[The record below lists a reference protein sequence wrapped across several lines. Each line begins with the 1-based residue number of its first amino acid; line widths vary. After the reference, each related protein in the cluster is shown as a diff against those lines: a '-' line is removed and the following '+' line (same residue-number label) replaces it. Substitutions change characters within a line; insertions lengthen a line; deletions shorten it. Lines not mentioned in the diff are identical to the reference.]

1 MNDETKKTPDQ
12 IATETM
18 AKIQADKATV
28 EEKDA
33 TAAKEAEAKA
43 AAEGSPSEKKEEET
57 PSEKTDEQL
66 IDEAGEKAVEQA
78 KVDAELAE
86 KKDDD
91 LSDEDK
97 ARKADLDAEKQI
109 ERKKKNDAKIE
120 KRMTDLNVTI
130 KRLDLEG
137 KQHSEENKKLKA
149 ELDALKSGKPDAK
162 SDVKSKLD
170 KAENDRI
177 KQYLDEDN
185 SKPLA
190 ERREMTD
197 EELSDWLLEDQLAA
211 HRWMI
216 KQDKRRDADR
226 DADLSLEAKKF
237 VASDLQVKQDE
248 SIKRVI
254 QAHPELNVQA
264 RFAELKAQGKTDAE
278 IQTVIN
284 TENPLLRVLFEIA
297 EEDKNVGK
305 YLKAETGPEQS
316 LAEAKRRLKAE
327 KDNESAEDKK
337 KREEADAAKDK
348 EQAAKD
354 EEARIAQIREDA
366 MEEERQRID
375 SIDEGLSSTRGSDK
389 KKKTEETE
397 ADTYQARMAK
407 KAGISPQKLE
417 ASKRRRESIQGAA

>member
-1 MNDETKKTPDQ
+1 MTDETKKTPDQ
-12 IATETM
+12 IAEETM

-78 KVDAELAE
+78 KVDAELSE

-149 ELDALKSGKPDAK
+149 ELDALKAGKPDAK

-216 KQDKRRDADR
+216 RQDKRRDADR

-284 TENPLLRVLFEIA
+284 TENPLLRILFEIA

-417 ASKRRRESIQGAA
+417 AAKRRRESIRGAA